1 MLKSLLALGACAM
14 ALACTSAQAE
24 QDQGP
29 ILIKFS
35 HVVADNTPK
44 GQGALLFKQLVEER
58 LAGQV
63 RVEVYPNSSLYG
75 DANELE
81 ALREDQVQLLAPS
94 LAKFEQYTQQLQVFD
109 LPFLFD
115 DIHAVDRFQDGPQ
128 GQELLNSMNSKG
140 IKGLGYLHNGMK
152 QLSANKPLRTPAD
165 AKGLKF
171 RIQSSDVLEAQFKA
185 VGANPQKLAF
195 AEVYQALQSGVVDGT
210 ENPWSNTYTKKF
222 HEVQKY
228 IMESDH
234 GVLDY
239 MVITNAG
246 WWDSLPADIRKGLN
260 EAMVESIK
268 HGNRIAFEEAAN
280 FRQKVIDDKKAEVL
294 PMSKAELAQWRNAMK
309 PVWRKF
315 EGEIGSDI
323 ISAALEANATKVSS
337 ASQARK

>member
-1 MLKSLLALGACAM
+1 MSLRLLAITAAFVI
-14 ALACTSAQAE
+14 AHTTAAADS
-24 QDQGP
+24 
-29 ILIKFS
+29 IVIKYS
-35 HVVADNTPK
+35 HVVADQSPK
-44 GQGALLFKQLVEER
+44 GQAALKFKELAEKKLPGKVAVQVFPNSQLFGDGKEMEALLL
-58 LAGQV
+58 
-63 RVEVYPNSSLYG
+63 G
-75 DANELE
+75 D
-81 ALREDQVQLLAPS
+81 VQIIAPS
-94 LAKFEQYTQQLQVFD
+94 LAKFGKYTKKLQVFD

-115 DIHAVDRFQDGPQ
+115 NIQAVDRFQAGQ
-128 GQELLNSMNSKG
+128 KGQELLNSMNSSG

-171 RIQSSDVLEAQFKA
+171 RIQSSDVLEAQFEA

-210 ENPWSNTYTKKF
+210 ENPWANTYTKKF

-228 IMESDH
+228 VMESDH

-246 WWDSLPADIRKGLN
+246 WWDGLPADIRKGLS

-268 HGNRIAFEEAAN
+268 FGNKVAFEESAN

-294 PMSKAELAQWRNAMK
+294 PMNRAELNQWRKAMA
-309 PVWRKF
+309 PVWKRF
-315 EGEIGSDI
+315 EPEIGRDI
-323 ISAALEANATKVSS
+323 INAALKAN
-337 ASQARK
+337 QR